1 MVRLVTYNVHRCVGT
16 DRRLDVG
23 RVAEVIAAQSPD
35 IVALQ
40 ELDVGRAR
48 TGGIDQA
55 HRLAQRL
62 GMAFHFNAAFT
73 VEEEQFGDAILTT
86 LPERLVKAGPL
97 PGHPRF
103 PQLEPRGAIWVEI
116 ETPAGV
122 LSVINTHLGLVPRE
136 QRIQAAALVG
146 EDWALGAAAGA
157 PLVLVGDMNAT
168 PRNAAYRILAARLAE
183 ARARRAVLAPRP
195 DLPLDLPGA
204 RHRPCVRQRYGDR
217 RRGAHAPRPAHAAGL
232 RPSAAGGGPQPGG
245 ANACLTARA
254 SASDRSRRRNGRS
267 EFETSVGSPMWNSA
281 MNSPT
286 GPSRLGSSGRRRRPS
301 SSAQRP
307 SASPPLRR

>member
-1 MVRLVTYNVHRCVGT
+1 MVRLLTYNVHRCVGT

-40 ELDVGRAR
+40 EVDVGRAR
-48 TGGIDQA
+48 TGGVDQA

-73 VEEEQFGDAILTT
+73 VEAEQFGDAILTA

-116 ETPAGV
+116 TTSGGV

-136 QRIQAAALVG
+136 QRLQAAALVG
-146 EDWALGAAAGA
+146 KAWVGAAAPGG
-157 PLVLVGDMNAT
+157 PLVVVGDMNAT

-183 ARARRAVLAPRP
+183 ARRAAPFSHRAPTFPSTFPVLAIDHVFASEAVVVDAVRTPLDPLSRLAS
-195 DLPLDLPGA
+195 DHLPLIVDLSFSA
-204 RHRPCVRQRYGDR
+204 RT
-217 RRGAHAPRPAHAAGL
+217 PA
-232 RPSAAGGGPQPGG
+232 
-245 ANACLTARA
+245 
-254 SASDRSRRRNGRS
+254 
-267 EFETSVGSPMWNSA
+267 
-281 MNSPT
+281 
-286 GPSRLGSSGRRRRPS
+286 
-301 SSAQRP
+301 
-307 SASPPLRR
+307 